1 MKPEYTLHK
10 LPEGFILTSN
20 EGIEIGNQVYPKT
33 ENIYG
38 GNQISTCLSFGKG
51 CWSEHIITEL
61 TGEEG
66 YHPAHLL
73 KVVAQQGQIDFS
85 NLSEKEQKEIEWF
98 DLEKLYP
105 TGDKGA
111 MSMPSTREIN
121 NSLRQEGFKKAQ
133 ELLSDKMFTLDDIS
147 KIFIGEDENGG
158 LFDDFLDYRITTN
171 EEITFKE
178 WYLKQCP
185 FHHKS
190 WKVEIEIE
198 SVHTDRV
205 EGGFEYFPKFT
216 NGKIKILR
224 LL

>member
-85 NLSEKEQKEIEWF
+85 RLSEEEQKEIGWF
-98 DLEKLYP
+98 DVEKLGEDA
-105 TGDKGA
+105 T
-111 MSMPSTREIN
+111 N
-121 NSLRQEGFKKAQ
+121 LRILRHEMRNQVARQYYEGYLEGFQKAQ
-133 ELLSDKMFTLDDIS
+133 ELLSDRMSTLEDMFNCFRAGMEYE
-147 KIFIGEDENGG
+147 KEGG
-158 LFDDFLDYRITTN
+158 ILQPYTQGYIYSL
-171 EEITFKE
+171 
-178 WYLKQCP
+178 L
-185 FHHKS
+185 HSKS
-190 WKVEIEIE
+190 WLVEIETE
-198 SVHTDRV
+198 SVHTDHV